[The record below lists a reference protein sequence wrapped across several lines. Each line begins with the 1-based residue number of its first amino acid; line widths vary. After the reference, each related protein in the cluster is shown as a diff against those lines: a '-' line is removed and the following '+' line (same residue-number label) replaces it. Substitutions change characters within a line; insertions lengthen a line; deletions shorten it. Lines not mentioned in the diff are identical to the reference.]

1 MASASEQLAANMNL
15 GVFSKAKELQK
26 RLLFTIMILAV
37 YRIGTYVP
45 IPGINIEAFQATF
58 GSGAGGSLF
67 ERLNMFAG
75 GAVERLGIFALNVMP
90 YISASIIMTLL
101 KGTVQSLK
109 ELEKDGEQGR
119 KQINQYTRYLTV
131 FLAAFQAFG
140 IARALQ
146 ATDGTV
152 IDPGLFFQASTV
164 ITLVGGTMF
173 LMWLGE
179 QVTARGVGNGVS
191 LIIFAGIVAELPKA
205 LFQLFGQSQSAELSE
220 VILIILLVLFVGL
233 SMLIVFVERAQR
245 RLLVQYPKR
254 QMAGG
259 KQFGGEKSF
268 MPLKL
273 NTAGVI
279 PPIFASSLLLLP
291 ATFGSILVAG
301 EVASSGIAGSLL
313 AVLGYGSPTYLFL
326 YGLLIVFFCYFYV
339 PYVFKPDDVADQL
352 RKNGGFLP
360 GIRPGKR
367 TSEYLSYVLSRLT
380 FIGALYVAFVC
391 VLPEVFIAQQGGA
404 VPQSVA
410 LLIGGMS
417 LLIIVSVT
425 LDTVSQIQSHLVAH
439 QYEGLIKKSRMPPRA
454 KNKEEI
460 DVSQPSSFWSA
471 GSW

>member
-26 RLLFTIMILAV
+26 RLLFTLMILVV

-45 IPGINIEAFQATF
+45 IPGMNIEVFQANIS
-58 GSGAGGSLF
+58 SGGGGTLID
-67 ERLNMFAG
+67 RLNMFSG
-75 GAVERLGIFALNVMP
+75 GAVERMAIFALNVMP

-101 KGTVQSLK
+101 KGTVASLK
-109 ELEKDGEQGR
+109 ELDKDGEQGR

-131 FLAAFQAFG
+131 LLAAFQAFG

-146 ATDGTV
+146 GSEGAV
-152 IDPGLFFQASTV
+152 INPGLFFQASTV

-191 LIIFAGIVAELPKA
+191 LIILAGIVAELPKA
-205 LFQLFGQSQSAELSE
+205 IFQLFGLNQSNQISEL
-220 VILIILLVLFVGL
+220 ILIMLVVMFIALI
-233 SMLIVFVERAQR
+233 MLIVYVERAQR
-245 RLLVQYPKR
+245 RLRVQYPKR

-259 KQFGGEKSF
+259 KQFGGENSF

-291 ATFGSILVAG
+291 ATFGSIFVAG
-301 EVASSGIAGSLL
+301 DGASSGFMARLL
-313 AVLGYGSPTYLFL
+313 AYLGYGSPTYLIF

-339 PYVFKPDDVADQL
+339 PYVFKPDDVADNL

-360 GIRPGKR
+360 GIRPGQR
-367 TSEYLSYVLSRLT
+367 TAEYLSYVLSRLT
-380 FIGALYVAFVC
+380 FIGAFYVAFVC
-391 VLPEVFIAQQGGA
+391 VLPEAFIARVGNI
-404 VPQSVA
+404 PTSVA

-425 LDTVSQIQSHLVAH
+425 LDSVAQVQSHLIAH
-439 QYEGLIKKSRMPPRA
+439 QYEGLIKKSRMRRR
-454 KNKEEI
+454 NKT
-460 DVSQPSSFWSA
+460 
-471 GSW
+471 

>member
-26 RLLFTIMILAV
+26 RLLFTLMILVV
-37 YRIGTYVP
+37 YRVGTFVP
-45 IPGINIEAFQATF
+45 IPGMNMEAFQAAF
-58 GSGAGGSLF
+58 SSGDNGTLF
-67 ERLNMFAG
+67 DRLNMFSG
-75 GAVERLGIFALNVMP
+75 GAVERMAIFALNVMP

-101 KGTVQSLK
+101 KGSVASLK
-109 ELEKDGEQGR
+109 ELDKDGEQGR

-146 ATDGTV
+146 ATEGAV
-152 IDPGLFFQASTV
+152 INPGLFFQASTV

-191 LIIFAGIVAELPKA
+191 LIILAGIVAELPKA
-205 LFQLFGQSQSAELSE
+205 IFQLFGLNQSNQISE
-220 VILIILLVLFVGL
+220 ITLLVLTVMFIAL
-233 SMLIVFVERAQR
+233 IMLIVYVERAQR
-245 RLLVQYPKR
+245 RLRVQYPKR

-259 KQFGGEKSF
+259 KQFGGENSF

-291 ATFGSILVAG
+291 ATFGQIFVGGDGA
-301 EVASSGIAGSLL
+301 ASGAVGTVL
-313 AVLGYGSPTYLFL
+313 AYLGYGSPTYLFL
-326 YGLLIVFFCYFYV
+326 YGLLIIFFCFFYV
-339 PYVFKPDDVADQL
+339 PYVFKPDDVADNL

-360 GIRPGKR
+360 GIRPGQR
-367 TSEYLSYVLSRLT
+367 TAEYLSYVLSRLT
-380 FIGALYVAFVC
+380 FIGAIYVAFVC
-391 VLPEVFIAQQGGA
+391 VLPEAFIAREGNIPA
-404 VPQSVA
+404 SVA

-425 LDTVSQIQSHLVAH
+425 LDSVAQVQSHLIAH
-439 QYEGLIKKSRMPPRA
+439 QYEGLIKKSRMRRR
-454 KNKEEI
+454 KKT
-460 DVSQPSSFWSA
+460 
-471 GSW
+471 

>member
-26 RLLFTIMILAV
+26 RLLFTLMILVV

-45 IPGINIEAFQATF
+45 IPGMNMEVFQQAFS
-58 GSGAGGSLF
+58 GGAGDGLLGRF
-67 ERLNMFAG
+67 NMFSG
-75 GAVERLGIFALNVMP
+75 GAVERMAVFALNVMP

-101 KGTVQSLK
+101 KGSVASLK
-109 ELEKDGEQGR
+109 ELDKDGEQGR

-146 ATDGTV
+146 GTEGAV
-152 IDPGLFFQASTV
+152 LNPGLFFQASTV

-205 LFQLFGQSQSAELSE
+205 IFQLFGMNQSGEIGEALLL
-220 VILIILLVLFVGL
+220 ILIVMFIALI
-233 SMLIVFVERAQR
+233 MLIVFVERAQR
-245 RLLVQYPKR
+245 RLRVQYPKR

-259 KQFGGEKSF
+259 KQFGGENSF

-291 ATFGSILVAG
+291 ATFGQIFVGG
-301 EVASSGIAGSLL
+301 EGAASGAVGTVL
-313 AVLGYGSPTYLFL
+313 AYLGYGSPTYLIL
-326 YGLLIVFFCYFYV
+326 YGLLIIFFCYFYV
-339 PYVFKPDDVADQL
+339 PYVFKPDDVADNL

-360 GIRPGKR
+360 GIRPGQR
-367 TSEYLSYVLSRLT
+367 TAEYLSYVLSRLT
-380 FIGALYVAFVC
+380 FIGAIYVAFVC
-391 VLPEVFIAQQGGA
+391 VLPEAFIARSGNIP
-404 VPQSVA
+404 VSVA
-410 LLIGGMS
+410 MLIGGMS

-425 LDTVSQIQSHLVAH
+425 LDTVAQIQSHLVAH
-439 QYEGLIKKSRMPPRA
+439 QYEGLIKKSRMRR
-454 KNKEEI
+454 KNK
-460 DVSQPSSFWSA
+460 A
-471 GSW
+471 